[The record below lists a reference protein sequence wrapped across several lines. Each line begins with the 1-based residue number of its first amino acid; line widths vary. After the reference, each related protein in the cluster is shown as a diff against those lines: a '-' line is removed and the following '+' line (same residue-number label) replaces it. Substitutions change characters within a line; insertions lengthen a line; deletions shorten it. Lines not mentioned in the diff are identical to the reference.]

1 MRFRRILLLIAAGLV
16 IAVLSAVIWMTAR
29 PELLANSLTRR
40 IMSQSTD
47 WGTPVP
53 LTPKTFQD
61 HADRQGVERSI
72 LRAGFER
79 ATEATAWRYR
89 SELGLGKDVYVR
101 EADRFPC
108 QIKLY
113 VVVAFDSADALT
125 EATGFEHEHG
135 CL

>member
-1 MRFRRILLLIAAGLV
+1 MGLRRILLLSATGLV
-16 IAVLSAVIWMTAR
+16 IAVLSAAIWIATR
-29 PELLANSLTRR
+29 PELLANPLTRR
-40 IMSQSTD
+40 IMFQSTA
-47 WGTPVP
+47 WGAPIP
-53 LTPKTFQD
+53 LTPEPFQN
-61 HADRQGVERSI
+61 HADRYGVELSI

-79 ATEATAWRYR
+79 ATETTAWRYR
-89 SELGLGKDVYVR
+89 SALDLGKDVYVR

-113 VVVAFDSADALT
+113 VVIAFDAANILT

>member
-1 MRFRRILLLIAAGLV
+1 MRFRRILLLIATGLV
-16 IAVLSAVIWMTAR
+16 ITVLSAVIWITAR
-29 PELLANSLTRR
+29 PELLATPLTRR

-53 LTPKTFQD
+53 LTPKPFQN
-61 HADRQGVERSI
+61 HADRQGVELSI

-79 ATEATAWRYR
+79 ATETTAWRYR

-113 VVVAFDSADALT
+113 VVIAFDAANTLT
-125 EATGFEHEHG
+125 EATGFKHEHG